1 MIGKESTDQKFM
13 LSFVLLFSFL
23 TNQKLMLSSSQE
35 KNIYEDLYVGF
46 EAQAKEGR
54 PRGQGRPGELPTLE
68 KA

>member
-1 MIGKESTDQKFM
+1 
-13 LSFVLLFSFL
+13 
-23 TNQKLMLSSSQE
+23 MLSSSQE

-54 PRGQGRPGELPTLE
+54 PRGQGRPGGLPTLE